1 MGNGTGNG
9 NGNGGGFTLSIQK
22 QLELRA
28 YLFSFSFCSTFI
40 SSSCSSVLVPD
51 TLSRENGASN
61 TIVRFCHGR
70 GRWGGRL
77 DDERQVAHAG
87 V

>member
-1 MGNGTGNG
+1 MGNGNGNG
-9 NGNGGGFTLSIQK
+9 NGNGGRLHFSIQK

-28 YLFSFSFCSTFI
+28 YLFSSFCFTFI